1 MYATNHS
8 MRLRLLPPLI
18 HHTQNFILLL
28 HIKINVLPL
37 HYCHYFSF
45 TSEVS
50 FP

>member
-1 MYATNHS
+1 MQQITECAS
-8 MRLRLLPPLI
+8 ASSPLLI
-18 HHTQNFILLL
+18 HRTQISILLL